1 MEMNLEM
8 SDIIKEICFIC
19 NMNKINIILSC
30 KHELC
35 RYCLK
40 RLAKLECPFCR
51 KDISNEFNIKAKK
64 YSIEDYLSQDTTN
77 LILNEDSR
85 RENERN
91 YVNHII
97 SSSYERPSFLNNF
110 VDENIENYD
119 NYLIRFTRT
128 GRRYFFRKSIVKNGG
143 KWGCPPNERRR
154 VREEKSIE
162 DIRKE
167 REKIRIEKIIR
178 ENRDIKY
185 DNYINEEL
193 MFE

>member
-1 MEMNLEM
+1 MEINLET

-19 NMNKINIILSC
+19 NMNKINTILSC

-40 RLAKLECPFCR
+40 RLTKLECPFCR
-51 KDISNEFNIKAKK
+51 KDISNEFNIQAKK
-64 YSIEDYLSQDTTN
+64 YSIDDYVSQDTTN
-77 LILNEDSR
+77 LILNEDRR

-97 SSSYERPSFLNNF
+97 SNSYERPSFLDNF

-119 NYLIRFTRT
+119 NYLIRFTKT
-128 GRRYFFRKSIVKNGG
+128 GRRIQQRE
-143 KWGCPPNERRR
+143 NERRR

-167 REKIRIEKIIR
+167 REKIRIEKVIR

-185 DNYINEEL
+185 DYYTNEEL

>member
-1 MEMNLEM
+1 MEVNLEAT
-8 SDIIKEICFIC
+8 IKELCFIC
-19 NMNKINIILSC
+19 NINKINILLSC

-51 KDISNEFNIKAKK
+51 KDISSEFNIQVKK
-64 YSIEDYLSQDTTN
+64 YSTEDYLSQDTMN
-77 LILNEDSR
+77 LILNEDR
-85 RENERN
+85 RIN
-91 YVNHII
+91 YINSIV
-97 SSSYERPSFLNNF
+97 SSSYERPSILEEL
-110 VDENIENYD
+110 VEENIENYD

-128 GRRYFFRKSIVKNGG
+128 GRRLQQRE
-143 KWGCPPNERRR
+143 NERRR
-154 VREEKSIE
+154 NREEKTME

-178 ENRDIKY
+178 ENRDLKY
-185 DNYINEEL
+185 GDLIDEEL